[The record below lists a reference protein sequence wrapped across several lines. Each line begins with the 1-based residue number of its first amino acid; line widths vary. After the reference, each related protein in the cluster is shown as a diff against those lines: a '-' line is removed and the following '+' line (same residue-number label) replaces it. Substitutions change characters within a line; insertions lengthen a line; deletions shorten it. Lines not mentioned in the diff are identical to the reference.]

1 METGVPEQI
10 AAALPPSSIDAERSV
25 LGAMLQDSGAATL
38 AFETLVPEDF
48 YSAEHKEIFEA
59 MRALHIAG
67 NPVDLMTV
75 GNELTRRGTLDGV
88 GGAPYLLQ
96 AVRFVP
102 TTANTRTYIQIV
114 QEKSTLRRLI
124 SAAQTIQRQCYAQS
138 DSLADVLHN
147 AERLI
152 FDIVMRRAGAETLVP
167 LNKVLMS
174 TFDQIEEL
182 SRLKGRLSGVPTGL
196 YDLDRMLTGLHG
208 GELVLVGARPA
219 MGKTTMAQGVTQF
232 AACKAKRCVAV
243 FSMEMPSEQIGLRLL
258 CSAASINMQRVRSG
272 MLSDDEWVKI
282 GDTINDLS
290 ACRVYIDDTPG
301 LTPSQLRSRC
311 RRLMMEQGL
320 DLIVIDYLG
329 LMGTD
334 KRVENR
340 QLEVSEISRQLK
352 AIALELKIP
361 VLACAQLSRAPAA
374 RTDTWCSFCT
384 ARGTMPPP
392 VRRTAPSPTTTRA
405 KSSSPSSATALSA
418 WSTWS
423 GRRNL
428 PATPTCRAHAWPC
441 MWILMHKGAF
451 SCPSQMFATFSR
463 ASGSRV
469 FCWYA
474 RPTSARAATAP
485 STWI

>member
-1 METGVPEQI
+1 METGVSEQI
-10 AAALPPSSIDAERSV
+10 ASALPPSSIDAERSV

-219 MGKTTMAQGVTQF
+219 MGKTSMALGVTQF

-258 CSAASINMQRVRSG
+258 CSAASINMQRV
-272 MLSDDEWVKI
+272 
-282 GDTINDLS
+282 
-290 ACRVYIDDTPG
+290 
-301 LTPSQLRSRC
+301 RSRC

-374 RTDTWCSFCT
+374 RTDKRPMLSDLRDSGSIEQDADVVLFLHREGYYASAGAEDGPKPDDNAGEIIIAKQRNGPVGVVNVEWQAEF
-384 ARGTMPPP
+384 ARYT
-392 VRRTAPSPTTTRA
+392 
-405 KSSSPSSATALSA
+405 
-418 WSTWS
+418 
-423 GRRNL
+423 NL
-428 PATPTCRAHAWPC
+428 PGT
-441 MWILMHKGAF
+441 
-451 SCPSQMFATFSR
+451 
-463 ASGSRV
+463 RV
-469 FCWYA
+469 AMYVDTDA
-474 RPTSARAATAP
+474 
-485 STWI
+485 

>member
-1 METGVPEQI
+1 MESGFSEQPI
-10 AAALPPSSIDAERSV
+10 TALPPSSIDAERSV
-25 LGAMLQDSGAATL
+25 LGAMMQDGGAANL
-38 AFETLVPEDF
+38 AFETLMPADF
-48 YSAEHKEIFEA
+48 YSAEHREIFEA

-67 NPVDLMTV
+67 SPIDLMTV
-75 GNELTRRGTLDGV
+75 GNELTKRGTLDSV

-102 TTANTRTYIQIV
+102 TTANTRTYIEIV
-114 QEKSTLRRLI
+114 MEKSTLRRLI
-124 SAAQTIQRQCYAQS
+124 TASQQIQQQCYAQS
-138 DSLADVLHN
+138 DPLQDVLHN

-152 FDIVMRRAGAETLVP
+152 FDIVMKRAGAETLVP
-167 LNKVLMS
+167 LNRVLMS

-182 SRLKGRLSGVPTGL
+182 SRLKGRLAGVPTGL

-219 MGKTTMAQGVTQF
+219 MGKTSMALGVTQF
-232 AACKAKRCVAV
+232 AARQAKRCVAV
-243 FSMEMPSEQIGLRLL
+243 FSMEMPNEQIGLRLL
-258 CSAASINMQRVRSG
+258 CSAAEINMQRVRSG

-282 GDTINDLS
+282 GDTINELS
-290 ACRVYIDDTPG
+290 SCRVFIDDTPG

-311 RRLMMEQGL
+311 RRLMLEQGL

-374 RTDTWCSFCT
+374 RTDKRPMLSDLRDSGSIEQDADVVLFLHREGYYASAAAEDGPKPDDNAGEIIIAKQRNGPVGTVNVEWQAEF
-384 ARGTMPPP
+384 ARY
-392 VRRTAPSPTTTRA
+392 A
-405 KSSSPSSATALSA
+405 
-418 WSTWS
+418 
-423 GRRNL
+423 NL
-428 PATPTCRAHAWPC
+428 PGT
-441 MWILMHKGAF
+441 
-451 SCPSQMFATFSR
+451 
-463 ASGSRV
+463 RV
-469 FCWYA
+469 AMYME
-474 RPTSARAATAP
+474 TEG
-485 STWI
+485 

>member
-1 METGVPEQI
+1 MESGFSEQPI
-10 AAALPPSSIDAERSV
+10 TALPPSSIDAERSV
-25 LGAMLQDSGAATL
+25 LGAMMQDGGAATL
-38 AFETLVPEDF
+38 AFETLMPVDF
-48 YSAEHKEIFEA
+48 YSAEHREIFEA

-67 NPVDLMTV
+67 SPIDLMTV
-75 GNELTRRGTLDGV
+75 GNELTKRGTLEST

-102 TTANTRTYIQIV
+102 TTANTRTYIEIV
-114 QEKSTLRRLI
+114 MEKSTLRKLI
-124 SAAQTIQRQCYAQS
+124 AASQQIQQQCYAQS
-138 DSLADVLHN
+138 DPLRDVLHN

-152 FDIVMRRAGAETLVP
+152 FDIVMKRAGAETLVP
-167 LNKVLMS
+167 LNRVLMS

-182 SRLKGRLSGVPTGL
+182 SRLKGRLAGVPTGL

-219 MGKTTMAQGVTQF
+219 MGKTSMALGVTQF
-232 AACKAKRCVAV
+232 AARHAKRCVAV
-243 FSMEMPSEQIGLRLL
+243 FSMEMPNEQIGLRLL
-258 CSAASINMQRVRSG
+258 CSAADINMQRVRSG

-282 GDTINDLS
+282 GDTINELS
-290 ACRVYIDDTPG
+290 ACRVFIDDTPG

-311 RRLMMEQGL
+311 RRLMLEQGL

-374 RTDTWCSFCT
+374 RTDKRPMLSDLRDSGSIEQDADVVLFLHREGYYASAAAEDGPKPDDNAGEVIIAKQRNGPVGTVNVEWQAEF
-384 ARGTMPPP
+384 ARYT
-392 VRRTAPSPTTTRA
+392 
-405 KSSSPSSATALSA
+405 
-418 WSTWS
+418 
-423 GRRNL
+423 NL
-428 PATPTCRAHAWPC
+428 PGT
-441 MWILMHKGAF
+441 
-451 SCPSQMFATFSR
+451 
-463 ASGSRV
+463 RV
-469 FCWYA
+469 AMYMETEA
-474 RPTSARAATAP
+474 
-485 STWI
+485 

>member
-1 METGVPEQI
+1 METGFNEPILTV
-10 AAALPPSSIDAERSV
+10 LPPSSIDAERSV
-25 LGAMLQDSGAATL
+25 LGAVLQDSGAATL
-38 AFETLVPEDF
+38 AFETLMPADF

-67 NPVDLMTV
+67 NPIDLMTV
-75 GNELTRRGTLDGV
+75 GNELTKRGTLDSV
-88 GGAPYLLQ
+88 GGAAYLLQ

-114 QEKSTLRRLI
+114 LEKSTLRRLI
-124 SAAQTIQRQCYAQS
+124 NASQQIQQQCYQQS
-138 DSLADVLHN
+138 DPLQDVLHN

-152 FDIVMRRAGAETLVP
+152 FDIVMKRGGAETLKP
-167 LNKVLMS
+167 INQVLMS

-182 SRLKGRLSGVPTGL
+182 SRLKGRLGGVPTGL

-219 MGKTTMAQGVTQF
+219 MGKTSMALGVAQF
-232 AACKAKRCVAV
+232 AAVQAKRCVAI
-243 FSMEMPSEQIGLRLL
+243 FSLEMPSEQIGLRML
-258 CSAASINMQRVRSG
+258 CSASNINMQRVRSG
-272 MLSDDEWVKI
+272 MLTDDEWVKI

-290 ACRVYIDDTPG
+290 HARVYIDDTPS

-361 VLACAQLSRAPAA
+361 VLACAQLSRANAS
-374 RTDTWCSFCT
+374 RTDKRPMLSDLRDSGSIEQDADVVLFLHREGYYASAAAEDGPKPDDNEGEVIIAKQRNGPVGTVNVEWQAEF
-384 ARGTMPPP
+384 ARYT
-392 VRRTAPSPTTTRA
+392 
-405 KSSSPSSATALSA
+405 
-418 WSTWS
+418 
-423 GRRNL
+423 NL
-428 PATPTCRAHAWPC
+428 PGT
-441 MWILMHKGAF
+441 
-451 SCPSQMFATFSR
+451 
-463 ASGSRV
+463 RV
-469 FCWYA
+469 AMY
-474 RPTSARAATAP
+474 TEG
-485 STWI
+485 

>member
-1 METGVPEQI
+1 MESGISEQPI
-10 AAALPPSSIDAERSV
+10 TALPPSSIDAERSV
-25 LGAMLQDSGAATL
+25 LGAMMQDSGAATL
-38 AFETLVPEDF
+38 AFETLMPVDF
-48 YSAEHKEIFEA
+48 YSAEHREIFEA
-59 MRALHIAG
+59 MRALHLSGSPI
-67 NPVDLMTV
+67 DLMTV
-75 GNELTRRGTLDGV
+75 GNELTKRGTLDSV

-102 TTANTRTYIQIV
+102 TTANTRTYIEIV
-114 QEKSTLRRLI
+114 MEKATLRKLI
-124 SAAQTIQRQCYAQS
+124 TASQQIQQQCYAQA
-138 DSLADVLHN
+138 DPLQDVLHN

-152 FDIVMRRAGAETLVP
+152 FDIVMKRAGAETLVP
-167 LNKVLMS
+167 LNRVLMS

-182 SRLKGRLSGVPTGL
+182 SRLKGRLAGVPTGL

-219 MGKTTMAQGVTQF
+219 MGKTSMALGVTQF
-232 AACKAKRCVAV
+232 AARQAKRCVAV

-282 GDTINDLS
+282 GDAINELS
-290 ACRVYIDDTPG
+290 TCRVFIDDTPG

-311 RRLMMEQGL
+311 RRLMLEQGL

-374 RTDTWCSFCT
+374 RTDKRPMLSDLRDSGSIEQDADVVLFLHREGYYASAAAEDGPKPDDNAGEVIIAKQRNGPVGTVNVEWQAEF
-384 ARGTMPPP
+384 ARYT
-392 VRRTAPSPTTTRA
+392 
-405 KSSSPSSATALSA
+405 
-418 WSTWS
+418 
-423 GRRNL
+423 NL
-428 PATPTCRAHAWPC
+428 PGT
-441 MWILMHKGAF
+441 
-451 SCPSQMFATFSR
+451 
-463 ASGSRV
+463 RV
-469 FCWYA
+469 AMYMETQA
-474 RPTSARAATAP
+474 
-485 STWI
+485 

>member
-1 METGVPEQI
+1 M
-10 AAALPPSSIDAERSV
+10 
-25 LGAMLQDSGAATL
+25 
-38 AFETLVPEDF
+38 
-48 YSAEHKEIFEA
+48 
-59 MRALHIAG
+59 
-67 NPVDLMTV
+67 
-75 GNELTRRGTLDGV
+75 
-88 GGAPYLLQ
+88 
-96 AVRFVP
+96 
-102 TTANTRTYIQIV
+102 
-114 QEKSTLRRLI
+114 
-124 SAAQTIQRQCYAQS
+124 
-138 DSLADVLHN
+138 LHN

-219 MGKTTMAQGVTQF
+219 MGKTSMALGVTQF
-232 AACKAKRCVAV
+232 AATKAKRCVAV

-258 CSAASINMQRVRSG
+258 CSAAGINMQRVRSG
-272 MLSDDEWVKI
+272 MLSDDEWIKI

-290 ACRVYIDDTPG
+290 SCRVYIDDTPG

-374 RTDTWCSFCT
+374 RTDKRPMLSDLRDSGSIEQDADVVLFLHREGYY
-384 ARGTMPPP
+384 ASAGAEDGPKPDDN
-392 VRRTAPSPTTTRA
+392 AGEIIIA
-405 KSSSPSSATALSA
+405 KQRNALSA

-428 PATPTCRAHAWPC
+428 PATPTCRARAWPC
-441 MWILMHKGAF
+441 MWILMRKGAF

-463 ASGSRV
+463 TSASRA

-474 RPTSARAATAP
+474 RPTSARRQRRQVPGSEPGRPHRRSQRQGVGWKRASACSGQRGQGTWRHAGIQRPPAAARGAHPCHDPRRRGGSQRPYPLRTGVSRSHAERAL
-485 STWI
+485 